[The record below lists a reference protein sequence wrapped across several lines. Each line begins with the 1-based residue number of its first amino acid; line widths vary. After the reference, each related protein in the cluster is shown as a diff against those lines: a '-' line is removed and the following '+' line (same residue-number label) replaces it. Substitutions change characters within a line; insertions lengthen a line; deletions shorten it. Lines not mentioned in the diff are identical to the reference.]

1 MDIGKME
8 MPKHLEWVLTEEGRR
23 LASEEMETAAEWIKT
38 GADVFEKYG
47 LILMVQFKE
56 VGAE

>member
-1 MDIGKME
+1 MKIGEME
-8 MPKHLEWVLTEEGRR
+8 MPKHLEWMLSEEWRR
-23 LASEEMETAAEWIKT
+23 VASEEIETAAGLIKV

-47 LILMVQFKE
+47 LIVSVEIKE